1 MKIRQKFI
9 VALLFIGLGP
19 MYVMSVF
26 AYVSASAALLQ
37 KTTDQLNSVA
47 IKQSERIGT
56 ILQAQQEETTRIAN
70 QFDLRVALAD
80 YRVNPTEANQQRL
93 NTFCRLPRCHTRV
106 CSIFGFLTDRAMPR
120 LPLR

>member
-1 MKIRQKFI
+1 
-9 VALLFIGLGP
+9 
-19 MYVMSVF
+19 MSVF
-26 AYVSASAALLQ
+26 AYMSASAALLQ

-80 YRVNPTEANQQRL
+80 YRVNQTEANQQRL
-93 NTFCRLPRCHTRV
+93 NTLLQAAKVSHRV

-120 LPLR
+120 SPLR